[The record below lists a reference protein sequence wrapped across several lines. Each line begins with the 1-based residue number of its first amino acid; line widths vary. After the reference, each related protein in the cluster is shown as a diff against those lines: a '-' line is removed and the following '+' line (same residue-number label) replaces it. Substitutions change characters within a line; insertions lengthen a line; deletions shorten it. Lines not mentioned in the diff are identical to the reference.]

1 MGRRYRVS
9 ALVYVSFGTRGIGRV
24 WNGEEEDVVRGQ
36 LLGVKPDIK
45 LNRER
50 VPQ

>member
-1 MGRRYRVS
+1 MAPQSVGTGIRLIWDERNRR
-9 ALVYVSFGTRGIGRV
+9 L

-50 VPQ
+50 VPQW